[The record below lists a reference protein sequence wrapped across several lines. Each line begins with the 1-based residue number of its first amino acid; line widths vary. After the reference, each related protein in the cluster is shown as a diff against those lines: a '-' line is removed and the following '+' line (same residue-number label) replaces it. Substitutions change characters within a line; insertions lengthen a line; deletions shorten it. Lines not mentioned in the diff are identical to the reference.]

1 MKKHPTASVVT
12 TEKDAQRVL
21 DYKEMPSKLAE
32 RTFMVPISVDFITEE
47 ERVIFK
53 NIITGI

>member
-1 MKKHPTASVVT
+1 M
-12 TEKDAQRVL
+12 L

-47 ERVIFK
+47 EKLIFK